1 MPTTHRSLCRFC
13 HAHCAV
19 RVRVEDGRVAHVIG
33 DKDDPLYAG
42 FSCAKGREVPRQ
54 MAHPER
60 LLHSQ
65 RRRADGTHEPI
76 ASGEAIREIAERL
89 RRILER
95 DGPRAVAMYTGTYS
109 FPYPPTQPLG
119 MALMDAIGS
128 PMRFTSSTID
138 QPGKAIALA
147 MHGSWA
153 AGPQTFDDAD
163 TWLLLGINPLV
174 ALSGG
179 VPNTNPAKQLHEAK
193 QRGLQLI
200 VIDPRRSDVAEHAA
214 IHLQPRP
221 GEDPTVLAGML
232 RVILRE
238 GLHDAAF
245 VAENVRGLE
254 ALRAVVEPFTPEY
267 VERRADVPASELI
280 RAARSFARARRGC
293 ANAGTGPNMAP
304 HGNVTEYLL
313 LALITLCGRWLRAGE
328 RVPNPGALLPQF
340 PAKAQAN
347 PPWPSHGYGEKL
359 RVRGLGDAACGLP
372 TAALAEEIL
381 LDGPGQVKALFV
393 LGGNPLLAWPDQK
406 KTHAALRKLELLV
419 TLDIKLSATARLAHY
434 VVAPRIGYEVPG
446 LSLPNETLS
455 FYGVGFGYT
464 RPYAMYAP
472 KLVDPPAGSD
482 LIEDWELFYGIA
494 QRLGKTLRVS
504 SSFSWGPQ
512 SADGPTPLDMQRK
525 PTTDE
530 LYELLCKGSRVPL
543 AAVKAAGRG
552 AIYSDDSIV
561 VAPKDPGWKGK
572 LDVGNAT
579 LLGEL
584 AEIAREAPDR
594 NARFVYRLISRRLRD
609 VYNSSGR
616 DLPRLTRKWSYN
628 PAFMHP
634 ADLAREGLAAGDT
647 VEIASGYERILG
659 IVEPDDTLRTG
670 VVSMAHAFGGLPEEA
685 HRVRE
690 LGSNTGALTPVDRDY
705 DPISGI
711 PVMSAIPVN
720 VRKVVGM

>member
-19 RVRVEDGRVAHVIG
+19 SVRVEDGRVAHVIG

-60 LLHSQ
+60 LLRSQ

-76 ASGEAIREIAERL
+76 ASAEAIREIAERL

-119 MALMDAIGS
+119 WALMDAIGS

-193 QRGLQLI
+193 RRGLQLI

-254 ALRAVVEPFTPEY
+254 ALRAAVEPFTPEY

-280 RAARSFARARRGC
+280 RAARDFARARRGC

-419 TLDIKLSATARLAHY
+419 TLDIKLSATAKLAHY

-464 RPYAMYAP
+464 QPYAMYAP

-561 VAPKDPGWKGK
+561 VSPKDPGWKGK

-647 VEIASGYERILG
+647 VEIASDYERILG
-659 IVEPDDTLRTG
+659 IVEPDDTLRAG

>member
-1 MPTTHRSLCRFC
+1 LSSTHRSLCRFC

-33 DKDDPLYAG
+33 EKDDPVYAG

-54 MAHPER
+54 MAHAER

-76 ASGEAIREIAERL
+76 ASAQAVREIADAV
-89 RRILER
+89 RRIALR

-119 MALMDAIGS
+119 SALMDALGS
-128 PMRFTSSTID
+128 PLRFTSSTID

-147 MHGSWA
+147 LHGGWA
-153 AGPQTFDDAD
+153 AGPQTFDTAD
-163 TWLLLGINPLV
+163 TWILLGINPLV
-174 ALSGG
+174 AMSGG
-179 VPNTNPAKQLHEAK
+179 VPNTNPAKQLHDAK
-193 QRGLQLI
+193 KRGFRLI
-200 VIDPRRSDVAEHAA
+200 VIDPRRSEVAEHAA

-232 RVILRE
+232 RVILSER
-238 GLHDAAF
+238 LHDARF
-245 VAENVRGLE
+245 VDENVRGLE
-254 ALRAVVEPFTPEY
+254 ALRAAVEPFTPEY
-267 VERRADVPASELI
+267 VERRADVPAAELI
-280 RAARSFARARRGC
+280 RAARLFASAKRGC

-313 LALITLCGRWLRAGE
+313 LALITVCGRWLRAGE

-340 PAKAQAN
+340 PARAQAN

-359 RVRGLGDAACGLP
+359 RVRGFSDAACGLP

-393 LGGNPLLAWPDQK
+393 LGGNPMLAWPDQK
-406 KTHAALRKLELLV
+406 KTHAAMKKLELLV
-419 TLDIKLSATARLAHY
+419 TLDIKMSATARLAHY
-434 VVAPRIGYEVPG
+434 VVAPKIGYEVPG

-455 FYGVGFGYT
+455 FYGIGFGYT
-464 RPYAMYAP
+464 QPYAMYAP
-472 KLVDPPAGSD
+472 RLVDPPPGSD
-482 LIEDWELFYGIA
+482 LIEDWELFYGVA
-494 QRLGKTLRVS
+494 QHLGKQLRVS

-512 SADGPTPLDMQRK
+512 SADGPTPLDMHNK

-543 AAVKAAGRG
+543 SVVKAAGRG
-552 AIYSDDSIV
+552 VVYRDDSLV
-561 VAPKDPGWKGK
+561 VAPKEAGWAGR
-572 LDVGNAT
+572 LDVGNEY

-584 AEIAREAPDR
+584 AEIAREAPER
-594 NARFVYRLISRRLRD
+594 NARFAYRLISRRLPD
-609 VYNSSGR
+609 IYNSSGR
-616 DLPRLTRKWSYN
+616 DIPRLTRKWSYN
-628 PAFMHP
+628 PAFMNP
-634 ADLAREGLAAGDT
+634 ADLAREGLASGDT
-647 VEIASGYERILG
+647 VEIASGYDRILG
-659 IVEPDDTLRTG
+659 IVESDDTVRAG
-670 VVSMAHAFGGLPEEA
+670 AVSMAHAFGGLPDEA

-720 VRKVVGM
+720 VKKVVGM

>member
-1 MPTTHRSLCRFC
+1 
-13 HAHCAV
+13 
-19 RVRVEDGRVAHVIG
+19 
-33 DKDDPLYAG
+33 
-42 FSCAKGREVPRQ
+42 
-54 MAHPER
+54 
-60 LLHSQ
+60 
-65 RRRADGTHEPI
+65 
-76 ASGEAIREIAERL
+76 
-89 RRILER
+89 
-95 DGPRAVAMYTGTYS
+95 
-109 FPYPPTQPLG
+109 
-119 MALMDAIGS
+119 
-128 PMRFTSSTID
+128 
-138 QPGKAIALA
+138 
-147 MHGSWA
+147 
-153 AGPQTFDDAD
+153 
-163 TWLLLGINPLV
+163 
-174 ALSGG
+174 

-193 QRGLQLI
+193 RRGLQLI
-200 VIDPRRSDVAEHAA
+200 VIDPRRSEVAEHAA

-221 GEDPTVLAGML
+221 GEDPAVLAGML
-232 RVILRE
+232 RVILSER
-238 GLHDAAF
+238 LHDAPF
-245 VAENVRGLE
+245 VAEHVRGVE
-254 ALRAVVEPFTPEY
+254 ALRAAVEPFTPEL
-267 VERRADVPASELI
+267 VERRADVPAAELI
-280 RAARSFARARRGC
+280 RAARTFARARRGC

-347 PPWPSHGYGEKL
+347 PPWPAHGYGEKL

-393 LGGNPLLAWPDQK
+393 LGGNPLLAWPDQR
-406 KTHAALRKLELLV
+406 KTHAALQKLELLV

-464 RPYAMYAP
+464 QPYAMYAP
-472 KLVDPPAGSD
+472 RLVDPPAGSD

-494 QRLGKTLRVS
+494 QRLGKTLPVS

-512 SADGPTPLDMQRK
+512 SADGPTPLDMRRK
-525 PTTDE
+525 PSTED
-530 LYELLCKGSRVPL
+530 LYELLCRGSRIPL
-543 AAVKAAGRG
+543 ATVRAAGRG
-552 AIYSDDSIV
+552 AIYRDDSIV
-561 VAPKDPGWKGK
+561 VAPRDPGWQGR
-572 LDVGNAT
+572 LDVGNAY

-584 AEIAREAPDR
+584 GEIAREAPDR
-594 NARFVYRLISRRLRD
+594 HARFAYRLISRRLPD

-634 ADLAREGLAAGDT
+634 RDLAREGLAAGDT

-659 IVEPDDTLRTG
+659 IVEPDPSLRAG
-670 VVSMAHAFGGLPEEA
+670 VVSMAHAFGGSPGEES
-685 HRVRE
+685 RVRE

-720 VRKVVGM
+720 VQRVSGL